1 VLHLVVQLG
10 AVVLRDAVAGQL
22 QRGADLGRDRGQ
34 RRSQLGGGDPQLL
47 QLDPVEAFRVV
58 AQRRVT
64 VCPDLRQDG
73 AHRRDRL
80 VAVDGRTRQAIGERG
95 RATQIETVQHVG
107 QGTHPDPVQ
116 RTDSPAVLDPAP
128 VSLHADLTSVMST
141 LDQVLERLDE
151 AANEVKG
158 TKDDDVATD
167 IYEVERHLRQ
177 AARRLT
183 RTIAALPGSAAR

>member
-1 VLHLVVQLG
+1 
-10 AVVLRDAVAGQL
+10 
-22 QRGADLGRDRGQ
+22 
-34 RRSQLGGGDPQLL
+34 
-47 QLDPVEAFRVV
+47 
-58 AQRRVT
+58 
-64 VCPDLRQDG
+64 
-73 AHRRDRL
+73 
-80 VAVDGRTRQAIGERG
+80 
-95 RATQIETVQHVG
+95 
-107 QGTHPDPVQ
+107 
-116 RTDSPAVLDPAP
+116 

-183 RTIAALPGSAAR
+183 RTLASLPGDGTR